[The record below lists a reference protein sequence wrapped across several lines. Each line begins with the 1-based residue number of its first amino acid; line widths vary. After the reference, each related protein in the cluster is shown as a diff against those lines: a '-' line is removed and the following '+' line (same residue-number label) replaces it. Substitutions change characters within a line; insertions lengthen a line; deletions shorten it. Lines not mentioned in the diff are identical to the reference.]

1 MLEFERYRVLT
12 FDCYGTLIDWENGI
26 LNALRPLLLAH
37 DIQLSDNSI
46 LEQYAEIESAL
57 EIGEYRPYR
66 QILEAAVQQFGDRF
80 SFMPTPEEITAL
92 PDSVQN
98 WLPFPDTVAALQRLH
113 QKYKLVI
120 LSNIDDAL
128 FAGSAKHLQ
137 VTFDDVITAEQISSY
152 KPAITNFKTMMQ
164 RVGVPQ
170 EQILHVA
177 QSIHHDIQ
185 PASSLG
191 LSTVWVNRRH
201 SQDGAGATPIA
212 EAEASLTVPD
222 LQTLA
227 EMALGLA

>member
-37 DIQLSDNSI
+37 DIQLSDNNI

-57 EIGEYRPYR
+57 ETGEYRPYR
-66 QILEAAVQQFGDRF
+66 QILEAVVQQFGERF
-80 SFMPTPEEITAL
+80 NFAPTPEEITAL

-98 WLPFPDTVAALQRLH
+98 WLPFPDTIAALQRLH

-137 VTFDDVITAEQISSY
+137 VPFDDVITAEQIGSY

-170 EQILHVA
+170 DQILHVA

-212 EAEASLTVPD
+212 KAEADLTVPN

-227 EMALGLA
+227 EIALGLP

>member
-1 MLEFERYRVLT
+1 LT

-37 DIQLSDNSI
+37 DIQLSDNNI

-57 EIGEYRPYR
+57 ETGEYRPYR
-66 QILEAAVQQFGDRF
+66 QILEAVVQQFGERF
-80 SFMPTPEEITAL
+80 NFAPTTAEITAL
-92 PDSVQN
+92 PDSIQN
-98 WLPFPDTVAALQRLH
+98 WLPIPDTVAALQRLH

-137 VTFDDVITAEQISSY
+137 VPFDDVITAEQIGSY

-170 EQILHVA
+170 DQILHVA

-201 SQDGAGATPIA
+201 SQDGSGATPIA
-212 EAEASLTVPD
+212 KAEADLTVPN

-227 EMALGLA
+227 EMALGLP

>member
-1 MLEFERYRVLT
+1 MLEFERYKVLT

-37 DIQLSDNSI
+37 DIQLTDNNI

-57 EIGEYRPYR
+57 EFGEYRPYR
-66 QILEAAVQQFGDRF
+66 QILEAVVQQFGERF
-80 SFMPTPEEITAL
+80 NFAPTPEEITAL

-98 WLPFPDTVAALQRLH
+98 WLPFPDTIAALQRLH

-137 VTFDDVITAEQISSY
+137 VPFDDVITAEQIGSY

-170 EQILHVA
+170 DQILHVA

-201 SQDGAGATPIA
+201 SRDGAGATPIA
-212 EAEASLTVPD
+212 KAEADLTVPN

-227 EMALGLA
+227 EIALGLP

>member
-26 LNALRPLLLAH
+26 LNALRPLFLAH
-37 DIQLSDNSI
+37 DIQLSDNNI

-57 EIGEYRPYR
+57 ETGEYRPYR
-66 QILEAAVQQFGDRF
+66 QILEAVVQQFGERF
-80 SFMPTPEEITAL
+80 NFAPTPEEITAL

-137 VTFDDVITAEQISSY
+137 VPFDDVITAEQIGSY

-170 EQILHVA
+170 DQILHVA

-212 EAEASLTVPD
+212 KAEADLTVPN

-227 EMALGLA
+227 EMALRLP

>member
-1 MLEFERYRVLT
+1 
-12 FDCYGTLIDWENGI
+12 
-26 LNALRPLLLAH
+26 
-37 DIQLSDNSI
+37 
-46 LEQYAEIESAL
+46 
-57 EIGEYRPYR
+57 
-66 QILEAAVQQFGDRF
+66 VQQFGDRF

-137 VTFDDVITAEQISSY
+137 VTFDDVITAEQIGSY

-164 RVGVPQ
+164 RVGVPK

>member
-37 DIQLSDNSI
+37 DIQLSDNNI

-57 EIGEYRPYR
+57 ETGEYRPYR
-66 QILEAAVQQFGDRF
+66 QILEAVVQQFGERF
-80 SFMPTPEEITAL
+80 NFAPTPEEITAL

-98 WLPFPDTVAALQRLH
+98 WLPFPDTIAALQRLH

-137 VTFDDVITAEQISSY
+137 VPFDDVITAEQIGSY
-152 KPAITNFKTMMQ
+152 KPAITNFKTMTQ

-170 EQILHVA
+170 DQILHVA

-212 EAEASLTVPD
+212 KAEADLSVPN

-227 EMALGLA
+227 EIALGLP

>member
-37 DIQLSDNSI
+37 DIQLSDNNI

-57 EIGEYRPYR
+57 ETGEYRPYR
-66 QILEAAVQQFGDRF
+66 QILEAVVQQFGERF
-80 SFMPTPEEITAL
+80 NFAPTPEEITAL

-98 WLPFPDTVAALQRLH
+98 WLPFPDTIAALQRLH

-137 VTFDDVITAEQISSY
+137 VPFDDVITAEQIGSY
-152 KPAITNFKTMMQ
+152 KPAITNFKTMTQ

-170 EQILHVA
+170 DQILHVA

-212 EAEASLTVPD
+212 KAEADLTVPN

-227 EMALGLA
+227 EIALGLP